1 MKGEKLKDAG
11 MLKVIEDEKLI
22 ARYARQFAGA
32 FRPFMDEKIRVML
45 GHQGASFSA
54 KVSWSKRL
62 GIWIY
67 SHSAKNIRYWNAFGL
82 GKPQASGHLP
92 ITAEINFPRV
102 GIDRKT
108 GGAFARDAWN
118 HIYVIHRG
126 KIGGGKKGI
135 GKTLFE
141 ENYRGNW
148 AWMEDGDSL
157 AEVAV
162 IGALQSPRFAL
173 QAAQFVRKIEK
184 LKSAASFS
192 SQTSLNFS
200 EAAFHEELVGSLP
213 SLSPNNIADACDHD
227 LIIHQLAALLCRW
240 KFKVANDTNV
250 ELFVTQPASDGL
262 SHMIA
267 VCADTREKTVM
278 AVAAKLLLQKSVQ
291 AGHSSP
297 ILLLP
302 EDKVEQY
309 VRPMRRLH
317 IDVLS
322 FRVEGEKIFFP
333 DLGKIRPDPN

>member
-1 MKGEKLKDAG
+1 

-22 ARYARQFAGA
+22 VRYARQFVGT
-32 FRPFMDEKIRVML
+32 FRPFTDEKIRVKL

-62 GIWIY
+62 GIWIF
-67 SHSAKNIRYWNAFGL
+67 SHSAKDVRYWNAFGL
-82 GKPQASGHLP
+82 GKPQVSGHLP
-92 ITAEINFPRV
+92 ITAEINFPRA

-108 GGAFARDAWN
+108 GAAFARDAWN
-118 HIYVIHRG
+118 HVYVIHRG

-200 EAAFHEELVGSLP
+200 EAAFHEELVGSPP
-213 SLSPNNIADACDHD
+213 SSPPDNIADACDHD
-227 LIIHQLAALLCRW
+227 LIISQLAALLHRW
-240 KFKVANDTNV
+240 KFKIGNDANI
-250 ELFVTQPASDGL
+250 ELFLTQPASDGL
-262 SHMIA
+262 SHIIA
-267 VCADTREKTVM
+267 VCADGREKTVM
-278 AVAAKLLLQKSVQ
+278 AVAAKLFLQKAAQ
-291 AGHSSP
+291 TGHPSA

-302 EDKVEQY
+302 EDKVDLYAHQMQRIQIE
-309 VRPMRRLH
+309 
-317 IDVLS
+317 VLGY
-322 FRVEGEKIFFP
+322 RVEGEKIIFP
-333 DLGKIRPDPN
+333 DLGRIRHETMQQ

>member
-1 MKGEKLKDAG
+1 

-22 ARYARQFAGA
+22 ARYARQFAAA
-32 FRPFMDEKIRVML
+32 FRPYADEKIRVKL

-54 KVSWSKRL
+54 KVSWSKKL

-92 ITAEINFPRV
+92 ITAEINFPLT

-108 GGAFARDAWN
+108 GAAFARDAWN
-118 HIYVIHRG
+118 RIYVIHRG

-148 AWMEDGDSL
+148 AWMEDGDYL

-213 SLSPNNIADACDHD
+213 SLPPDNIADACDHD
-227 LIIHQLAALLCRW
+227 LIVSQLAAQLHRW
-240 KFKVANDTNV
+240 KFKVGNDENM
-250 ELFVTQPASDGL
+250 ELFVTKPASDGV
-262 SHMIA
+262 SHLIA
-267 VCADTREKTVM
+267 VCVDTHEKAVM
-278 AVAAKLLLQKSVQ
+278 VAAAKLLLQKAVQEDHPSV
-291 AGHSSP
+291 

-302 EDKVEQY
+302 EDRSEQY
-309 VRPMRRLH
+309 VNSMRLLH
-317 IDVLS
+317 IDVLG

-333 DLGKIRPDPN
+333 DLGKMRHDSN

>member
-1 MKGEKLKDAG
+1 

-22 ARYARQFAGA
+22 ARYARQFARA
-32 FRPFMDEKIRVML
+32 FRPYADEKIKVKL
-45 GHQGASFSA
+45 GHQGASFNA

-67 SHSAKNIRYWNAFGL
+67 SRPAKNVRYWNAFGL
-82 GKPQASGHLP
+82 GKPQVSGHQP

-108 GGAFARDAWN
+108 GAAFARDAWN
-118 HIYVIHRG
+118 RIYVIHRG

-141 ENYRGNW
+141 ESYRGNW
-148 AWMEDGDSL
+148 AWMEDGDYL

-200 EAAFHEELVGSLP
+200 EAAFHEELVGSPP
-213 SLSPNNIADACDHD
+213 SLPPDNIADACDHD
-227 LIIHQLAALLCRW
+227 LIVSQLAALLQRW
-240 KFKVANDTNV
+240 KFKIGNDENL
-250 ELFVTQPASDGL
+250 ELFLLQPASDGL
-262 SHMIA
+262 SHIVA
-267 VCADTREKTVM
+267 VCADGKEKTVM
-278 AVAAKLLLQKSVQ
+278 ALAAKLLLQKNTRTVHPS
-291 AGHSSP
+291 A

-302 EDKVEQY
+302 EDKMEQY
-309 VRPMRRLH
+309 AHQMRLLH
-317 IDVLS
+317 IDVLG

-333 DLGKIRPDPN
+333 DLGKIKHDQNEQR

>member
-1 MKGEKLKDAG
+1 

-22 ARYARQFAGA
+22 ARYARQFAAA
-32 FRPFMDEKIRVML
+32 FRPYADEKIRVKL

-54 KVSWSKRL
+54 KVSWSKKL

-92 ITAEINFPRV
+92 ITAEINFPLT

-118 HIYVIHRG
+118 RIYVIHRG

-213 SLSPNNIADACDHD
+213 SLPPDNIADACDHD
-227 LIIHQLAALLCRW
+227 LIVSQLAAQLHRW
-240 KFKVANDTNV
+240 KFKVGNDENM
-250 ELFVTQPASDGL
+250 ELFVTKPASDGV
-262 SHMIA
+262 SHLIA
-267 VCADTREKTVM
+267 VCADTHEKAVM
-278 AVAAKLLLQKSVQ
+278 VAAAKLLLQKAVQEDHPSV
-291 AGHSSP
+291 

-302 EDKVEQY
+302 EDRSEQY
-309 VRPMRRLH
+309 VNSMRLLH
-317 IDVLS
+317 IDVLG

-333 DLGKIRPDPN
+333 DLGKMRHDSN